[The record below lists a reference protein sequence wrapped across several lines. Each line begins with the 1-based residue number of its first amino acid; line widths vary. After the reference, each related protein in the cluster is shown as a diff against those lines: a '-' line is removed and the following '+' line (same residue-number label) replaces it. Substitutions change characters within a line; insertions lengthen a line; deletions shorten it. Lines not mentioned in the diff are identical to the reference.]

1 MIKTA
6 VILAAGMGNRLKTIT
21 QAKPK
26 GFIPVNNKTLIEIS
40 IAKLFSS
47 GIGKV
52 IIGTGYLSKFYEKLS
67 NDNNQIECVRNI
79 NFENTGSMFTLYN
92 LKSKI
97 SGDFILLESDLL
109 YEKRGIRILIEDR
122 HADIILSSEKTG
134 SGDEVYIEVDKGNN
148 LINLSKNQSDLNNI
162 YSELVGISKISYP
175 TFLSMCDFAEKEF
188 KLKPKLDY
196 EYALVG
202 ISKKVPV
209 FVKKVE
215 GYIWAEVDDGN
226 HLKRMQNEI
235 LPKIEEREIYEKD

>member
-6 VILAAGMGNRLKTIT
+6 VILAAGMGKRLKTIT

-47 GIGKV
+47 GIDKV

-67 NDNNQIECVRNI
+67 NDYDQIECVRNV
-79 NFENTGSMFTLYN
+79 NFKSTGSMFTLYN

-122 HADIILSSEKTG
+122 HSDIILSSEKTG
-134 SGDEVYIEVDKGNN
+134 SGDEVYIEVDKENN
-148 LINLSKNQSDLNNI
+148 LVNLSKDKSDLKNI
-162 YSELVGISKISYP
+162 DSELVGISKITYR
-175 TFLSMCDFAEKEF
+175 TFILMCDFAEKEF
-188 KLKPKLDY
+188 KLSPKLDY

-209 FVKKVE
+209 FVKKIE
-215 GYIWAEVDDGN
+215 DYIWAEVDDEN

-235 LPKIEEREIYEKD
+235 SPKIEEREAYEKN